1 MQNDSVLPLQ
11 QFCLLKVDQFKCCST
26 FIKTLVQLKRIRT
39 LPEKQFHKILE
50 FWTKPEAT

>member
-26 FIKTLVQLKRIRT
+26 FIKTLVQLKRIRI
-39 LPEKQFHKILE
+39 LAEKQFHKILE
-50 FWTKPEAT
+50 LWTTPEAT